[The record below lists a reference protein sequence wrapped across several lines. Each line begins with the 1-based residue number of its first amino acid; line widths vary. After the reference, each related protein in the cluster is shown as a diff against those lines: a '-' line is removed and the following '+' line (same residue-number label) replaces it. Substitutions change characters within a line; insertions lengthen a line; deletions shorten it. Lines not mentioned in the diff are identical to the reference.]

1 MPTTDNRRGP
11 APPSGGDDASRRV
24 MDALRRIVRALSAGA
39 RGGAARGGV
48 SGAQAFVLRQV
59 HAAPGLTIGE
69 LAARTFTGQSA
80 VSEVVARLVAR
91 GLVAR
96 RPGASDARQTTLTA
110 TDAGRRA
117 IRTMLPTAQEEMAS
131 ALGALMPAERRALA
145 NTLDKWLLAAGLA
158 TLPATMFFE
167 EGRAGPAPS
176 GAGSHTRSHAR
187 ARSTSP
193 TTSRSASRTPAG
205 AAKRSKAKG

>member
-1 MPTTDNRRGP
+1 MPTTRNPRRP
-11 APPSGGDDASRRV
+11 APRPESDDDSRRV

-39 RGGAARGGV
+39 RGTARRGGGARGGDTRGGV

-96 RPGASDARQTTLTA
+96 RPGASDARQTPLTA
-110 TDAGRRA
+110 TEAGRRA
-117 IRTMLPTAQEEMAS
+117 IRTIPPTAQEALAS
-131 ALGALMPAERRALA
+131 ALGANPAARRRALA
-145 NTLDKWLLAAGLA
+145 NALDTWLVAAGLA
-158 TLPATMFFE
+158 
-167 EGRAGPAPS
+167 
-176 GAGSHTRSHAR
+176 
-187 ARSTSP
+187 
-193 TTSRSASRTPAG
+193 
-205 AAKRSKAKG
+205 

>member
-1 MPTTDNRRGP
+1 
-11 APPSGGDDASRRV
+11 

-39 RGGAARGGV
+39 RGTARRGGGARGGDTRGGV

-110 TDAGRRA
+110 TEAGRRA
-117 IRTMLPTAQEEMAS
+117 IRTIPPTAQEALAS
-131 ALGALMPAERRALA
+131 ALGAIPAARRRALA
-145 NTLDKWLLAAGLA
+145 NALDTWLVAAGLA
-158 TLPATMFFE
+158 ELPATMFFE
-167 EGRAGPAPS
+167 GGRAQRAAA
-176 GAGSHTRSHAR
+176 GA
-187 ARSTSP
+187 
-193 TTSRSASRTPAG
+193 AG
-205 AAKRSKAKG
+205 AAKRPRATT

>member
-1 MPTTDNRRGP
+1 MPTTRNPRRP
-11 APPSGGDDASRRV
+11 APRPESDDDSRRV

-39 RGGAARGGV
+39 RGTARRGGGARGGDTRGGV

-110 TDAGRRA
+110 TEAGRRA
-117 IRTMLPTAQEEMAS
+117 IRSIPPTAQEALAS
-131 ALGALMPAERRALA
+131 ALGAIPAARRRALA
-145 NTLDKWLLAAGLA
+145 NALDTWLVAAGLA
-158 TLPATMFFE
+158 ELPATMFFE
-167 EGRAGPAPS
+167 GGRAQ
-176 GAGSHTRSHAR
+176 R
-187 ARSTSP
+187 A
-193 TTSRSASRTPAG
+193 AAG
-205 AAKRSKAKG
+205 AAKRPRATT

>member
-1 MPTTDNRRGP
+1 MPTTRNPRRP
-11 APPSGGDDASRRV
+11 APRPESDDDSRRV

-39 RGGAARGGV
+39 RGTARRGGGARGGDTRGGDTRGGV

-110 TDAGRRA
+110 TEAGRRA
-117 IRTMLPTAQEEMAS
+117 IRSIPPTAQEALAS
-131 ALGALMPAERRALA
+131 ALGAIPAARRRALA
-145 NTLDKWLLAAGLA
+145 NALDTWLVAAGLA
-158 TLPATMFFE
+158 ELPATMFFE
-167 EGRAGPAPS
+167 GGRAQ
-176 GAGSHTRSHAR
+176 R
-187 ARSTSP
+187 A
-193 TTSRSASRTPAG
+193 AAG
-205 AAKRSKAKG
+205 AAKRPRATT

>member
-1 MPTTDNRRGP
+1 MPTTRNPRRP
-11 APPSGGDDASRRV
+11 APRPESDDDSRRV

-39 RGGAARGGV
+39 RGTARRGGSARGGDTRGGV

-110 TDAGRRA
+110 TEAGRRA
-117 IRTMLPTAQEEMAS
+117 IRSIPPTAQEALAS
-131 ALGALMPAERRALA
+131 ALGAIPAARRRALA
-145 NTLDKWLLAAGLA
+145 NALDTWLVAAGLA
-158 TLPATMFFE
+158 ELPATMFFE
-167 EGRAGPAPS
+167 GGRAQRAAA
-176 GAGSHTRSHAR
+176 GAAGA
-187 ARSTSP
+187 
-193 TTSRSASRTPAG
+193 AG
-205 AAKRSKAKG
+205 AAKRPRATT

>member
-1 MPTTDNRRGP
+1 MPTTRNPRRP
-11 APPSGGDDASRRV
+11 APRPESDDDSRRV

-39 RGGAARGGV
+39 RGTARRGGGARGGDTRGGV

-110 TDAGRRA
+110 TEAGRRA
-117 IRTMLPTAQEEMAS
+117 IRTIPPTAQEALAS
-131 ALGALMPAERRALA
+131 ALGAIPAARRRALA
-145 NTLDKWLLAAGLA
+145 NALDTWLVAAGLA
-158 TLPATMFFE
+158 ELPATMFFE
-167 EGRAGPAPS
+167 GGRAQ
-176 GAGSHTRSHAR
+176 R
-187 ARSTSP
+187 A
-193 TTSRSASRTPAG
+193 AAG
-205 AAKRSKAKG
+205 AAKRPRATT

>member
-1 MPTTDNRRGP
+1 MPTTRNPRRP
-11 APPSGGDDASRRV
+11 APRPESDDDSRRV

-39 RGGAARGGV
+39 RGTARRGGGARGGDTRGGV

-110 TDAGRRA
+110 TEAGRRA
-117 IRTMLPTAQEEMAS
+117 IRSIPPTAQEALAS
-131 ALGALMPAERRALA
+131 ALGAIPAARRRALA
-145 NTLDKWLLAAGLA
+145 NALDTWLVAAGLA
-158 TLPATMFFE
+158 ELPATMFFE
-167 EGRAGPAPS
+167 GGRAQ
-176 GAGSHTRSHAR
+176 R
-187 ARSTSP
+187 A
-193 TTSRSASRTPAG
+193 AAG
-205 AAKRSKAKG
+205 AASAASAAKRPRATT